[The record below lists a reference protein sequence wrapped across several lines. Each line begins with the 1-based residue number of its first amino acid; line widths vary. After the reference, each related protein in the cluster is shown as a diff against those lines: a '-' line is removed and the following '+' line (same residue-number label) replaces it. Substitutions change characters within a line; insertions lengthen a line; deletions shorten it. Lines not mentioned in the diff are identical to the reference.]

1 MREKL
6 TLWYSYA
13 GELGR
18 GSFKALYPS
27 FAIIVALSHFGVKSK
42 YLLWCLASAVYVGM
56 IVSLISSTVIARYR
70 KKHIIM
76 TAEIISRL
84 TLVAAAFVTSGTAF
98 VVFMALGSA
107 INVFSLPHLS
117 GIYGVNFRSGVRGH
131 AVGRLLSLMIGTAAV
146 TGILAGLLMDMNTS
160 YYRILLLVVSVLGI
174 GCSWYANSHLPEVR
188 ASGHRAPGR
197 TWKDYVHVFSKD
209 LAFVYLEF
217 TWFIVGICGLWLAP
231 ISVLRLKAIGF
242 RDGQIM
248 LATVVITWLTVVL
261 TIGLWGRLIY
271 RLNFGIYRI
280 ILSVLFATGITVF
293 FNSQTLLF
301 VCLGSFVWA
310 LALSGGEISWRLVTT
325 LFTTPQRVPVYMSVH
340 VFLCGVRGLVGPF
353 LSLSL
358 YETYGP
364 QFVAWL
370 SVGGYLLSILLFIPI
385 VYVMKKRNV

>member
-27 FAIIVALSHFGVKSK
+27 FAMIVALSHFGVKSK

-56 IVSLISSTVIARYR
+56 IVSLICSTIIARYR

-98 VVFMALGSA
+98 VVFMAIGSA

-117 GIYGVNFRSGVRGH
+117 GIYGVNFRSAVRGH

-160 YYRILLLVVSVLGI
+160 YYRILLLVVSVLGL
-174 GCSWYANSHLPEVR
+174 GCSWYANSHLPEAR
-188 ASGHRAPGR
+188 ASGHRGPGR
-197 TWKDYVHVFSKD
+197 TWKDYVHVFTKD
-209 LAFVYLEF
+209 LGFAYLEF
-217 TWFIVGICGLWLAP
+217 AWFIVGICNLWLAP
-231 ISVLRLKAIGF
+231 ISVLRLKAIGL

-248 LATVVITWLTVVL
+248 LATVVITCLTVVL

-271 RLNFGIYRI
+271 RQNFGIYRI
-280 ILSVLFATGITVF
+280 ILSVLFAAGIIVF
-293 FNSQTLLF
+293 FNSHTLLF

-310 LALSGGEISWRLVTT
+310 LALSGGEISWRLVPT

-364 QFVAWL
+364 QFLAWL

-385 VYVMKKRNV
+385 VYMMKKRNL